1 MLRNEWC
8 IEALVFLGGADPPD
22 SNALDEPARDTFL
35 SVAEKVHG
43 DLKTMSSLY
52 PDAFDWETRPVL
64 SVAGRFRDYGVDY
77 APAIHNLR
85 SAMDEPR
92 WDQGQFKH

>member
-1 MLRNEWC
+1 
-8 IEALVFLGGADPPD
+8 
-22 SNALDEPARDTFL
+22 
-35 SVAEKVHG
+35 
-43 DLKTMSSLY
+43 MSSLY

-92 WDQGQFKH
+92 WDQGQFKRKSAVVIDDWLAQDAKRRK